1 MIGDAEQSL
10 VFSSLM
16 DQLSAT
22 SQFKSPHALRNLLK
36 AFFKDES
43 DVTLQEKINF
53 NLAVHLE
60 NYCAFIQSWDGK
72 TPKIDVCTRQVHVE
86 GVIYNRTII
95 HILINDHP
103 FIVDSTLAMLA
114 QMGKKIQYFMETD
127 ASVRRDQ
134 SGQLLDILGAQD
146 HSENAS
152 REAFFRIE
160 LRGFSSEAEI
170 EILKRKVEEVL
181 EDVEVV
187 VGDWLPMRHVMQ
199 QIIHDFSGRPEDT
212 KEIQEFLA
220 WVDDHHFTYLGYRWF
235 GVKNLDNFS
244 QEVLGLFK
252 FPRWQSIVEK
262 DRLLDFNENFILSNK
277 YLWFSQTRQI
287 SSVHRTIPM
296 HVLTIKKLNAQGE
309 VEGVHQFV
317 GLSSS
322 VSYNRSPRDIPIL
335 RQKVTN
341 ILKASGF
348 NPQGY
353 SGKNLIQVL
362 EHFPRDEFFQ
372 SSEAELLKVVTEV
385 LDIDATKKVA
395 VFVRPD
401 VFSGMLSCLIFLAK
415 DRYTPNLKDA
425 FGRVLSQWL
434 KGTIVSSESY
444 LGGFLHARFHFL
456 LAVEP
461 SGKWNIEGL
470 RQKIEQTSLSWSD
483 RFLNQ
488 IAAHYSEEES
498 HLFSIRYANAFPLS
512 YQERF
517 AVDEAL
523 IDLKK
528 IEACYDFGLQTLVY
542 LGPSPEGTQG
552 IKVKLYNKG
561 APVPLAVVLPI
572 FKNLDFDIAKDM
584 PFKIQLTEAEEWV
597 YVQDLEPM
605 NSLGT
610 ISPEVVQDRFQE
622 AFNLVWNKQIENDGF
637 NRLLFR
643 TNLSIWQIQLL
654 RAYCKYIKQIG
665 FNLSQ
670 HLIEETLLTY
680 PQIAEDL
687 VLLFEARF
695 DPALS
700 DVDRNN
706 EVANLI
712 EALEGR
718 FESVT
723 TLDQDRI
730 IRKFY
735 NLILSTVRT
744 TAYQAYP
751 DGSYKPYI
759 SFKFD
764 CSLIEELPLP
774 KPMYEI
780 FVYSPRME
788 AVHLRGGKVARG
800 GIRWSDRRED
810 FRTEVLNLVKAQM
823 IKNAV
828 IVPVGSKGGF
838 YVKSLP
844 LGSIEDQKQEVIACY
859 TMMISSM
866 LDLTDNII
874 QGKVV
879 TPNNVVAYDGEDPY
893 LVVAADK
900 GTATFSDIANGIAME
915 YGFWLSDA
923 FASGGS
929 SGYDHKKMG
938 ITARGAWE
946 SVRRHFR
953 EMNLSPDVDPF
964 TVVGVGDM
972 SGDIFGNG
980 MLLSKQIRLL
990 AAFNHQHIF
999 IDPNPDLELSFQ
1011 ERKRLFEL
1019 PSSTWLDYDL
1029 EAISVGG
1036 GVYSRQDKWIVVTD
1050 AMRSIMPISADV
1062 TRISPNDLIRCI
1074 LTSPL
1079 DLMWFGGIGTFV
1091 KAIDETHA
1099 DVGDRANDLVR
1110 VNVDEML
1117 CKIIVEGANLGM
1129 TQQARIDFALKGG
1142 RINTDSLDNS
1152 GGVDCSDHEV
1162 NIKILLSDL
1171 MEQGRLTLQE
1181 RNVLLAS
1188 MTDVVGQLV
1197 LRDNYLQNLLIT
1209 FKERFSPLQI
1219 ESHALLIKRLEDE
1232 GVLNRS
1238 QSALPNESILAER
1251 MATLHGL
1258 TRPELIVL
1266 ISHGKIWAYNQ
1277 LLQSPF
1283 LKDEALGEDLLNYFP
1298 MTLQE
1303 KYPEEIARHPL
1314 RREIIATV
1322 IANEIINRFGC
1333 VILPRLDAASGR
1345 GVVNVIKALYVVIRL
1360 FNLRALWAD
1369 LENLDPV
1376 MQTEQLIAIL
1386 DKINRSIEKAAMW
1399 ILQSDMIFEPVDII
1413 EQQYK
1418 SLFKEIL
1425 SSLNKVLGGKDA
1437 NVFELEVRGLTHA
1450 HVPEKI
1456 AHKIVVINTIADS
1469 IFDIIQTT
1477 IETGHKV
1484 LETAKVHFYLSD
1496 TLGLKWAREALDQLA
1511 LQNSWQK
1518 LSRSFLYAD
1527 LLKHQAA
1534 LVKKIL
1540 LKEKGPFATPLESWQ
1555 QSYAPEIE
1563 RTMSLVRE
1571 MQISPE
1577 IGMANIDILSRVL
1590 SNLTKE

>member
-1 MIGDAEQSL
+1 
-10 VFSSLM
+10 
-16 DQLSAT
+16 
-22 SQFKSPHALRNLLK
+22 
-36 AFFKDES
+36 
-43 DVTLQEKINF
+43 
-53 NLAVHLE
+53 
-60 NYCAFIQSWDGK
+60 
-72 TPKIDVCTRQVHVE
+72 
-86 GVIYNRTII
+86 
-95 HILINDHP
+95 
-103 FIVDSTLAMLA
+103 
-114 QMGKKIQYFMETD
+114 
-127 ASVRRDQ
+127 
-134 SGQLLDILGAQD
+134 
-146 HSENAS
+146 
-152 REAFFRIE
+152 
-160 LRGFSSEAEI
+160 
-170 EILKRKVEEVL
+170 
-181 EDVEVV
+181 
-187 VGDWLPMRHVMQ
+187 
-199 QIIHDFSGRPEDT
+199 
-212 KEIQEFLA
+212 
-220 WVDDHHFTYLGYRWF
+220 
-235 GVKNLDNFS
+235 
-244 QEVLGLFK
+244 
-252 FPRWQSIVEK
+252 EK
-262 DRLLDFNENFILSNK
+262 DPLIKFNEKFITSNK
-277 YLWFSQTRQI
+277 FLWFSQTRQI
-287 SSVHRTIPM
+287 ASVHRAIPM
-296 HVLTIKKLNAQGE
+296 HILTIKKLNSKGE
-309 VEGVHQFV
+309 VEGLHQFV

-335 RQKVTN
+335 RQKVSN
-341 ILKASGF
+341 ILKTSGF

-362 EHFPRDEFFQ
+362 EHFPRDELFQ
-372 SSEAELLKVVTEV
+372 ASESELLKIVTEV
-385 LDIDATKKVA
+385 LDIDANRKIA

-415 DRYTPNLKDA
+415 DRYTPDLKDA
-425 FGRVLSQWL
+425 FENVLSQWL
-434 KGTIVSSESY
+434 KGAVVSSESY

-461 SGKWNIEGL
+461 GQELNIDAL
-470 RQKIEQTSLSWSD
+470 KQKIEETSLSWTD

-488 IAAHYSEEES
+488 IAVHYSEEES
-498 HLFSIRYANAFPLS
+498 HLYATRYANAFPLS

-517 AVDEAL
+517 SVEESL
-523 IDLKK
+523 FDLKK
-528 IEACYDFGLQTLVY
+528 IEACHDSGLQTLVY
-542 LGPSPEGTQG
+542 SSSSHGGSPG

-561 APVPLAVVLPI
+561 TPVPLAVVLPI

-584 PFKIQLTEAEEWV
+584 PYKIQLKGVEGGI

-622 AFNLVWNKQIENDGF
+622 AINLVWNNHIENDGF

-670 HLIEETLLTY
+670 YLIEETLATY
-680 PQIAEDL
+680 PKIAEDL

-700 DVDRNN
+700 DIERNN
-706 EVANLI
+706 EVATLI

-718 FESVT
+718 FEFVT

-744 TAYQAYP
+744 TAYQTYP

-774 KPMYEI
+774 RPMYEI
-780 FVYSPRME
+780 FTYSPRME

-838 YVKSLP
+838 YVKGLP
-844 LGSIEDQKQEVIACY
+844 IGSVEDQKREVITCY
-859 TMMISSM
+859 KMMISSM

-874 QGKVV
+874 QGKVIAPV
-879 TPNNVVAYDGEDPY
+879 NVVAYDGEDPY

-900 GTATFSDIANGIAME
+900 GTATFSDIANGIAMD

-953 EMNLSPDVDPF
+953 EMNLSLDVDPF

-980 MLLSKQIRLL
+980 MLLSQHIRLL

-999 IDPNPDLELSFQ
+999 IDPNPDLELSYQ
-1011 ERKRLFEL
+1011 ERKRLFAL
-1019 PSSTWLDYDL
+1019 PSSTWLDYKA

-1036 GVYSRQDKWIVVTD
+1036 GVYSRQDKWVMVTD
-1050 AMRSIMPISADV
+1050 AMRSIMPIDAEV
-1062 TRISPNDLIRCI
+1062 TRISPNDLIRYI
-1074 LTSPL
+1074 LTSPV
-1079 DLMWFGGIGTFV
+1079 DLMWFGGIGTFI
-1091 KAIDETHA
+1091 KAANETHA

-1110 VNVDEML
+1110 VNADEML
-1117 CKIIVEGANLGM
+1117 CKVIVEGANLGM

-1171 MEQGRLTLQE
+1171 MEQGRLTLKE
-1181 RNVLLAS
+1181 RNVLLAG
-1188 MTDVVGQLV
+1188 MTDVVAQLV
-1197 LRDNYLQNLLIT
+1197 LRDNYLQNLLISLKQH
-1209 FKERFSPLQI
+1209 FAPLQI
-1219 ESHALLIKRLEDE
+1219 DSHALLIKRLEDE
-1232 GVLNRS
+1232 GALNRS
-1238 QSALPNESILAER
+1238 QSTLPNESILAER
-1251 MATLHGL
+1251 MATLQGL
-1258 TRPELIVL
+1258 TRPELVVL
-1266 ISHGKIWAYNQ
+1266 ISHGKIWAYNH
-1277 LLQSPF
+1277 LLRSSF
-1283 LKDEALGEDLLNYFP
+1283 LEDSALSEDLLNYFP
-1298 MTLQE
+1298 VALQE
-1303 KYPEEIARHPL
+1303 KCPEEIARHQL

-1333 VILPRLDAASGR
+1333 VILSRLDSATGH
-1345 GVVNVIKALYVVIRL
+1345 GVVDVIKALYIVTRL
-1360 FNLRALWAD
+1360 FNLRALWSE
-1369 LENLDPV
+1369 LEALDSV
-1376 MQTEQLIAIL
+1376 IQTDRLIAIL
-1386 DKINRSIEKAAMW
+1386 DKINRSIEKAVMW
-1399 ILQSDMIFEPVDII
+1399 ILQSDIIFESVGII
-1413 EQQYK
+1413 EQRYE

-1425 SSLNKVLGGKDA
+1425 NSLNKVLGGKDA
-1437 NVFELEVRGLTHA
+1437 NIFESEVRGLMHG
-1450 HVPEKI
+1450 HVPEKV
-1456 AHKIVVINTIADS
+1456 AQKIVVINTIADS
-1469 IFDIIQTT
+1469 IFDIIETT

-1496 TLGLKWAREALDQLA
+1496 TLGLRWARETLDQLV

-1540 LKEKGPFATPLESWQ
+1540 LKEKGAYATPLESWQ

-1571 MQISPE
+1571 IQISPE